1 MVDNGLDLTTAVM
14 VVLTA
19 AVAVRKYECLKRE
32 NSMDCGG
39 MILVAGEIAIR
50 CGMRFVLS

>member
-19 AVAVRKYECLKRE
+19 AVAGGKYVCWKRE
-32 NSMDCGG
+32 NSMVCGG
-39 MILVAGEIAIR
+39 IFVAG
-50 CGMRFVLS
+50 

>member
-19 AVAVRKYECLKRE
+19 AVAEGKYVCLKRE
-32 NSMDCGG
+32 NTFVCGG
-39 MILVAGEIAIR
+39 ILVAGEFAIR
-50 CGMRFVLS
+50 CGV

>member
-19 AVAVRKYECLKRE
+19 AVAAGKYVCCKRE
-32 NSMDCGG
+32 NTVVSRGHVGG
-39 MILVAGEIAIR
+39 GV
-50 CGMRFVLS
+50 

>member
-19 AVAVRKYECLKRE
+19 AVAESKYVCRKRE
-32 NSMDCGG
+32 NAIVSGG
-39 MILVAGEIAIR
+39 ILVAEEFAIR
-50 CGMRFVLS
+50 CGV

>member
-19 AVAVRKYECLKRE
+19 AVADRKYVCCKRE
-32 NSMDCGG
+32 NTVVSGG
-39 MILVAGEIAIR
+39 MLVAGEFGMR
-50 CGMRFVLS
+50 CGV

>member
-19 AVAVRKYECLKRE
+19 AVAGCKYACRKRE
-32 NSMDCGG
+32 NTIVSGV
-39 MILVAGEIAIR
+39 IFVAGEFAIR
-50 CGMRFVLS
+50 CGV